1 MSLPEKLSLN
11 VLYIDNHLIAVAKPP
26 GLSTQSE
33 SPDHPSLLE
42 TTRQW
47 IKQKFNKPGK
57 VYLGLVHRLDR
68 PVAGAIVFARTSKA
82 ASRLSKQLREHKIK
96 KTYAAIVEGEP
107 KNPSDSLTHYL
118 RKEKSLK
125 ATVFPRP
132 TDDAKIAELS
142 YSVRESLTN
151 KSIIE
156 IELITGRFH
165 QIRAQLAFIGH
176 PIIGDKKYGARS
188 ELPGNQIALYSERLA
203 FRQPITDKEI
213 VIECPPPEHWALALE
228 EF

>member
-1 MSLPEKLSLN
+1 VILSKKHPLN

-33 SPDHPSLLE
+33 SPEHPSLLGI
-42 TTRQW
+42 TRQW

-82 ASRLSKQLREHKIK
+82 ASRLSRQIREHRIK
-96 KTYAAIVEGEP
+96 KFYAAIVEGIP
-107 KNPSDSLTHYL
+107 QNSNDSLTHYL

-132 TDDAKIAELS
+132 ANDAKIAELT
-142 YSVRESLTN
+142 YSVKESLPK
-151 KSIIE
+151 KSILK
-156 IELITGRFH
+156 IELITGRYH
-165 QIRAQLAFIGH
+165 QIRAQLSFIGH
-176 PIIGDKKYGARS
+176 PIVGDKKYGARS
-188 ELPGNQIALYSERLA
+188 ELPGNQIALFSERLA
-203 FRQPITDKEI
+203 FSHPITDKEI
-213 VIECPPPEHWALALE
+213 VIECPPPEHWELAL
-228 EF
+228 